1 MWKAFFV
8 ELGFDVVTS
17 SDTNK
22 DIIYNGVEVITA
34 ETCFPI
40 KVAHGHVIDMLD
52 RNIDYLFLPSIVNL
66 THASP
71 RLTHSYACPYVQCI
85 PYLVNSAIDFKEKK
99 FTVLSP
105 VIHFEYGEAFVNKT
119 LRQIAKSMG
128 ITGEIVDAAIRAAR
142 EALKTFNKT
151 LEARGREIL
160 DKLGEK
166 TKRHSS

>member
-1 MWKAFFV
+1 MSTFYDLYPMWKAFFIG
-8 ELGFDVVTS
+8 LGFDVVSS

-52 RNIDYLFLPSIVNL
+52 RDIDYLFLPSVVNL

-85 PYLVNSAIDFKEKK
+85 PYLVNSAIDFKGKK

-105 VIHFEYGEAFVNKT
+105 VIHFEYGEEFVNKT
-119 LRQIAKSMG
+119 MRQIAK
-128 ITGEIVDAAIRAAR
+128 V
-142 EALKTFNKT
+142 
-151 LEARGREIL
+151 
-160 DKLGEK
+160 
-166 TKRHSS
+166 